1 MTGLTLVFGGLILV
15 AWVVIA
21 AIAIYAIRHTYRL
34 DEVGK
39 AREEEAPPLP
49 RVSIV
54 VTAKNEERK
63 VEQTL
68 RSLLNLDYSDY
79 EVVFVNDRSDDR
91 TGEIA
96 ERMSHED
103 RRIKV
108 LHVDELPDGWFGK
121 NHAAY
126 RGAEAA
132 TGEVLLFTDGDVVFE
147 PEALAY
153 GVRHMI
159 EKKLDH
165 LTATPRMSVS
175 GMMLQAALLAF
186 FLFAIVIT
194 RPWKVRDPN
203 SSASAGLGP
212 YNMFRTTSYFAIGG
226 HKRIALRP
234 DEDTRIGQ
242 LVKRSGL
249 RTDLVRG
256 EKLINCEW
264 YPSLGK
270 LIRGMEKN
278 LFAGLDYS
286 IPMVMMVSVATIGLL
301 VVPFVLVPVLALGAG
316 LFPILLFGF
325 AACICWGLLIVTA
338 CGVRYTWWHG
348 LLCPLGTLVMIY
360 TLWRSMIL
368 TISRGVAWGGPPVPW
383 SVLRSNCI

>member
-1 MTGLTLVFGGLILV
+1 MTVLILIFGGLTLV

-21 AIAIYAIRHTYRL
+21 AIALYAMQHTYRL

-39 AREEEAPPLP
+39 AREEEALPLP
-49 RVSIV
+49 RVSVV

-68 RSLLNLDYSDY
+68 RSLLNLDYPDY

-126 RGAEAA
+126 RGAKAA
-132 TGEVLLFTDGDVVFE
+132 TGEVLLLTDGDVVFE

-203 SSASAGLGP
+203 SPASAGLGP
-212 YNMFRTTSYFAIGG
+212 YNMFRTASYFAIGG

-278 LFAGLDYS
+278 LFAGLGYS
-286 IPMVMMVSVATIGLL
+286 IPMVVVVSIATIGLL
-301 VVPFVLVPVLALGAG
+301 VVPFALVPVLALGAS
-316 LFPILLFGF
+316 LFPILMFGF
-325 AACICWGLLIVTA
+325 AVCICWGLLIVIA

-348 LLCPLGTLVMIY
+348 LLCPLVAMIMIY

-383 SVLRSNCI
+383 SVLRSNRI